1 MSDGWIRTE
10 ERLPTVAEPVL
21 VARVVEIGRPM
32 IVEQGILLP
41 GGIWKTFGHKIK
53 KIRFRNISPNIN
65 SNFNEIPH
73 YILF

>member
-53 KIRFRNISPNIN
+53 KIRYWRPLPAPP
-65 SNFNEIPH
+65 EE
-73 YILF
+73 